1 MIETG
6 GDFSDNN
13 TVNIRTQKARI
24 KNVLPI
30 RENTAPVP
38 NVNNLT
44 DTNFLANTMS
54 GNFVDPSETASNSLI
69 AKKNHMMAH
78 QV

>member
-13 TVNIRTQKARI
+13 IPNRANKARI
-24 KNVLPI
+24 KNTMPI

-38 NVNNLT
+38 NVNAL
-44 DTNFLANTMS
+44 
-54 GNFVDPSETASNSLI
+54 VD
-69 AKKNHMMAH
+69 
-78 QV
+78 

>member
-13 TVNIRTQKARI
+13 IPNRANKARI
-24 KNVLPI
+24 KNAMPI

-38 NVNNLT
+38 NVNAL
-44 DTNFLANTMS
+44 
-54 GNFVDPSETASNSLI
+54 VD
-69 AKKNHMMAH
+69 
-78 QV
+78 